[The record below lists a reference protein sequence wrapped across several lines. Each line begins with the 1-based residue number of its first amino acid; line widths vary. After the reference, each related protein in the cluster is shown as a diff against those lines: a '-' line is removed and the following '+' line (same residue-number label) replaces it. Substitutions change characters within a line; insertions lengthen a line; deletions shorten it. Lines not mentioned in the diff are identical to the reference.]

1 MLNCTKRVTKKEMI
15 ELQEH
20 FHLVYRFRDARKM
33 DFGRRYKFVTGKV
46 LAKVY
51 REILFN
57 FLQSCQRKSRVGKLT
72 FPPDMLNREKAFAEA
87 FDNPGKKYRLCVGPY
102 DVVISLYR
110 EFESRELKLK
120 KGNENLRKR
129 LGTLEK
135 TIATLNQEKKDTDEI
150 QIVLASKTPAPTN
163 MEAAESSWNPRGPK
177 KHRPNKQRHPKRS
190 PVHKRM
196 KTSVTG
202 TDPLV
207 GECFLIAAESREK
220 VEEKRK
226 MEMVEMRLSHF
237 LTAQLQH
244 MHDHG

>member
-1 MLNCTKRVTKKEMI
+1 MSTNDDI
-15 ELQEH
+15 
-20 FHLVYRFRDARKM
+20 
-33 DFGRRYKFVTGKV
+33 RYHVTG
-46 LAKVY
+46 LHGI
-51 REILFN
+51 REDK
-57 FLQSCQRKSRVGKLT
+57 LQRALDMRLNGALVHIYEASPRASERRRRRFRVGKLAI
-72 FPPDMLNREKAFAEA
+72 PPDMLNWKKAFAEA
-87 FDNPGKKYRLCVGPY
+87 FHNPGKKYRLCVGPY
-102 DVVISLYR
+102 DLVISLYR

-120 KGNENLRKR
+120 KENENLRKR
-129 LGTLEK
+129 LATLEK
-135 TIATLNQEKKDTDEI
+135 TIATLNQEKKDTDEL

-163 MEAAESSWNPRGPK
+163 MEAAESSWNPRGPR
-177 KHRPNKQRHPKRS
+177 KHRPSKKRHPKRS

-207 GECFLIAAESREK
+207 GERFLIAAESREK